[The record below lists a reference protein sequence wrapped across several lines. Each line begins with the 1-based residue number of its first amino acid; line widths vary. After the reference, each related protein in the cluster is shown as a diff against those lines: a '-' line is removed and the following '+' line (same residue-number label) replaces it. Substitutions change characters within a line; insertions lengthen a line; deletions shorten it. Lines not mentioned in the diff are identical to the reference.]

1 MPDFRF
7 DWQPVGAAVFAVVF
21 LGLVALVALGKL
33 PAESVMAIVAWLI
46 PSPMHRSEPK
56 SLQSPPSTEVH

>member
-33 PAESVMAIVAWLI
+33 PAESVLAMVAWLI
-46 PSPMHRSEPK
+46 PSPVHRAEPK
-56 SLQSPPSTEVH
+56 SLQPPASTEVH